1 MTIYDITPVVAEAT
15 NTIVAPLTEII
26 DKNHCLFEGHEV
38 EMVELNGEIL
48 FNANDVAELLGI
60 KNIRENLRKMNDNQV
75 VKLTNSDVRDT
86 DIRKMNNKGENFLTE
101 SGLYKLAFRSNKES
115 AERFTDWV
123 TDEVIP
129 QIRKTGGYIPHDEDM
144 SDDEIMARAL
154 IVAQNTIAEKSKK
167 LDLAEKENLKLTS
180 IIESQKPKLEYL
192 DEILSCDD
200 ALLVTT
206 IAFDY
211 GLSAVA
217 LNRILEE
224 ERIQRKV
231 RGQWVLYSKYLGK
244 GYTKTETKMI
254 GDKTLTQSIKD
265 GDIGGGNGALIFDAK
280 SEHTGSGEIQEDNL
294 ADIGKSL
301 KVTSDTT
308 SIIAY
313 FKTDKIKLGKYGI
326 AIRAKTNNNTLGKNI
341 LKVEVL
347 KISKTDEETNIK
359 TIEFKGTNFEKNNNY
374 CWLTSFFDYALA
386 KSDGDKLGIKIST
399 AESMG
404 ESITLELDYVSIL
417 PLMSAQYVMG

>member
-1 MTIYDITPVVAEAT
+1 MTITNLEPIAMVAEAI
-15 NTIVAPLTEII
+15 NPVIVPLTEII
-26 DKNHCLFEGHEV
+26 DNNHGVFEGKEFEMLKDEENILFELYSTGAALGYITSNGYPYKSRIDKIVQNAEISTISHGMKKYITE
-38 EMVELNGEIL
+38 EMLYDFMLEAGNEKCKR
-48 FNANDVAELLGI
+48 F
-60 KNIRENLRKMNDNQV
+60 RK
-75 VKLTNSDVRDT
+75 
-86 DIRKMNNKGENFLTE
+86 
-101 SGLYKLAFRSNKES
+101 
-115 AERFTDWV
+115 WV
-123 TDEVIP
+123 TNVVLP

-254 GDKTLTQSIKD
+254 GDKPRVQTLWTQK
-265 GDIGGGNGALIFDAK
+265 GRMLIHDVLAK
-280 SEHTGSGEIQEDNL
+280 RN
-294 ADIGKSL
+294 
-301 KVTSDTT
+301 
-308 SIIAY
+308 
-313 FKTDKIKLGKYGI
+313 
-326 AIRAKTNNNTLGKNI
+326 IRA
-341 LKVEVL
+341 
-347 KISKTDEETNIK
+347 
-359 TIEFKGTNFEKNNNY
+359 
-374 CWLTSFFDYALA
+374 
-386 KSDGDKLGIKIST
+386 
-399 AESMG
+399 
-404 ESITLELDYVSIL
+404 
-417 PLMSAQYVMG
+417 LMDVANEQIGMEM

>member
-1 MTIYDITPVVAEAT
+1 MTIHDITPVVAEAT

-26 DKNHCLFEGHEV
+26 DNNHGIFEGHEI
-38 EMVELNGEIL
+38 EIFELDGEIL
-48 FNANDVAELLGI
+48 FNPYQVGECLEISDATVRDHM
-60 KNIRENLRKMNDNQV
+60 RKMNKNQV
-75 VKLTNSDVRDT
+75 VKLTNSDVAST
-86 DIRKMNNKGENFLTE
+86 NIRKLNNAGENFLTE
-101 SGLYKLAFRSNKES
+101 SGLYKLLMKSRKPQ
-115 AERFTDWV
+115 AERFTDWI

-129 QIRKTGGYIPHDEDM
+129 AIRKTGGYIPHDEDM

-254 GDKTLTQSIKD
+254 GDKPRVQTLWTQK
-265 GDIGGGNGALIFDAK
+265 GRMLIHDVLAK
-280 SEHTGSGEIQEDNL
+280 RN
-294 ADIGKSL
+294 
-301 KVTSDTT
+301 
-308 SIIAY
+308 
-313 FKTDKIKLGKYGI
+313 
-326 AIRAKTNNNTLGKNI
+326 IRA
-341 LKVEVL
+341 
-347 KISKTDEETNIK
+347 
-359 TIEFKGTNFEKNNNY
+359 
-374 CWLTSFFDYALA
+374 
-386 KSDGDKLGIKIST
+386 
-399 AESMG
+399 
-404 ESITLELDYVSIL
+404 
-417 PLMSAQYVMG
+417 LMDVANEQIGMEM

>member
-26 DKNHCLFEGHEV
+26 DNNHGIFEGHEI
-38 EMVELNGEIL
+38 EIFELDGEIL
-48 FNANDVAELLGI
+48 FNPYQVGECLEMSDKTV
-60 KNIRENLRKMNDNQV
+60 KNHMSNMNDKQV
-75 VKLTNSDVRDT
+75 IKLTNSNSRLKGF
-86 DIRKMNNKGENFLTE
+86 RKLHNTGENFLTE
-101 SGLYKLAFRSNKES
+101 SGLYKLLMKSRKPR
-115 AERFTDWV
+115 AERFQDWI

-254 GDKTLTQSIKD
+254 GDKPRVQTLWTQK
-265 GDIGGGNGALIFDAK
+265 GRMLIHDVLAK
-280 SEHTGSGEIQEDNL
+280 RN
-294 ADIGKSL
+294 
-301 KVTSDTT
+301 
-308 SIIAY
+308 
-313 FKTDKIKLGKYGI
+313 
-326 AIRAKTNNNTLGKNI
+326 IRA
-341 LKVEVL
+341 
-347 KISKTDEETNIK
+347 
-359 TIEFKGTNFEKNNNY
+359 
-374 CWLTSFFDYALA
+374 
-386 KSDGDKLGIKIST
+386 
-399 AESMG
+399 
-404 ESITLELDYVSIL
+404 
-417 PLMSAQYVMG
+417 LMDVANEQIGMEM

>member
-15 NTIVAPLTEII
+15 NTIVAPLTEIL
-26 DKNHCLFEGHEV
+26 DNNHCLFEGHSV
-38 EMVELNGEIL
+38 EMVEIEGEIL
-48 FNANDVAELLGI
+48 FNAKDVAELLEMSDVTVRRHIQGMSE
-60 KNIRENLRKMNDNQV
+60 KQV
-75 VKLTNSDVRDT
+75 VKLRNSNVQNLNF
-86 DIRKMNNKGENFLTE
+86 RKLHNTGENFLTE

-115 AERFTDWV
+115 AERFTDWI

-254 GDKTLTQSIKD
+254 GDKPRVQTLWTQK
-265 GDIGGGNGALIFDAK
+265 GRMLIHDVLAK
-280 SEHTGSGEIQEDNL
+280 RN
-294 ADIGKSL
+294 
-301 KVTSDTT
+301 
-308 SIIAY
+308 
-313 FKTDKIKLGKYGI
+313 
-326 AIRAKTNNNTLGKNI
+326 IRALMDVANEQIGM
-341 LKVEVL
+341 EV
-347 KISKTDEETNIK
+347 
-359 TIEFKGTNFEKNNNY
+359 
-374 CWLTSFFDYALA
+374 
-386 KSDGDKLGIKIST
+386 
-399 AESMG
+399 
-404 ESITLELDYVSIL
+404 
-417 PLMSAQYVMG
+417 

>member
-15 NTIVAPLTEII
+15 NTIVTPLTEII
-26 DKNHCLFEGHEV
+26 DNNHGIFEGHEI
-38 EMVELNGEIL
+38 EIFELDGEIL
-48 FNANDVAELLGI
+48 FNPYQVGECLEISDATVRDHM
-60 KNIRENLRKMNDNQV
+60 RKMNKNQV
-75 VKLTNSDVRDT
+75 VKLTNSDVAST
-86 DIRKMNNKGENFLTE
+86 NIRKLNNAGENFLTE
-101 SGLYKLAFRSNKES
+101 SGLYKLLMKSRKPR
-115 AERFTDWV
+115 AERFIDWV

-254 GDKTLTQSIKD
+254 GDKPRVQTSWTQK
-265 GDIGGGNGALIFDAK
+265 GRMLIHD
-280 SEHTGSGEIQEDNL
+280 
-294 ADIGKSL
+294 
-301 KVTSDTT
+301 V
-308 SIIAY
+308 
-313 FKTDKIKLGKYGI
+313 
-326 AIRAKTNNNTLGKNI
+326 
-341 LKVEVL
+341 
-347 KISKTDEETNIK
+347 
-359 TIEFKGTNFEKNNNY
+359 
-374 CWLTSFFDYALA
+374 LA
-386 KSDGDKLGIKIST
+386 KRNIR
-399 AESMG
+399 
-404 ESITLELDYVSIL
+404 V
-417 PLMSAQYVMG
+417 LMDVANEQIGMEM